1 MCRPGAFACPC
12 APTRPGAP
20 TDRGEDRRPWS
31 ETRSVTNAGAPSR
44 ARPWP
49 RVSPGSS
56 VGRRRPAQKQ
66 KTCKLVVYRFPASS
80 RPCLGGEYE
89 ILSCVSHFFCS
100 LNISILYLYFCPD
113 CAIFVP
119 NLSREIILI
128 FRYYLK
134 KSGKIYYPTSA
145 HPAGPTSWTMP
156 FFSSKRSMVR
166 CCSAIVSCCEQ
177 TVSINIDILSNTSLG
192 KLMFSGFCSPS
203 IFIPSLMSISCKVFA
218 SKTGRFSHCPIV

>member
-1 MCRPGAFACPC
+1 MPPRAAMCRPGAFACPC

-56 VGRRRPAQKQ
+56 VGRRPAQKQ

-89 ILSCVSHFFCS
+89 ILSCVSHFFLLAEYQYFIS
-100 LNISILYLYFCPD
+100 LFLSGLRNFCPESVPGNNFNISVLFEKIRQNLLSDICTSGRTYLLDNALF
-113 CAIFVP
+113 
-119 NLSREIILI
+119 LQ
-128 FRYYLK
+128 
-134 KSGKIYYPTSA
+134 
-145 HPAGPTSWTMP
+145 
-156 FFSSKRSMVR
+156 
-166 CCSAIVSCCEQ
+166 Q
-177 TVSINIDILSNTSLG
+177 TIDGAMLFGDSVL
-192 KLMFSGFCSPS
+192 L
-203 IFIPSLMSISCKVFA
+203 
-218 SKTGRFSHCPIV
+218 